1 MLLYFIIS
9 NFIFNIIFL
18 GFIIYFII
26 LLLHKNNINNNTN
39 NNNSQYKLGSTQK
52 IPDTNNYNK
61 NNNNNNNSQYKLGST
76 QKISDTNNYNQNNN
90 NNNNDKIEN
99 KKKIEYDKTKCFN
112 CIAKN
117 QKIGEI
123 EDCPHCGS
131 ENYDTGCI
139 PAIVKEGKPNNC
151 VPKELS
157 PEEAFWACKSVSDQQ
172 SACNLIHPKN
182 MLEYQK
188 KECKRSDG
196 EYDYYCAFDE
206 SDSCTYN
213 KCSLKPGEYYSYG
226 PQSICDCQKVPN
238 ENLPP
243 DTGRECITGKG
254 CAEYQPNRKAPEL
267 LTDPALKRFYNGYA
281 SYMDVP
287 TLNTWYSALIADSQA
302 I

>member
-61 NNNNNNNSQYKLGST
+61 NNNNSQYKLGST
-76 QKISDTNNYNQNNN
+76 QKISDTNYNNN

-243 DTGRECITGKG
+243 DIGRECITGKG